1 MGLYSKIL
9 KHFNTALENNIL
21 LTDIFNVYNCA
32 EDMNGDLK
40 YLDLDGIKYY
50 ETKEEMISSED
61 YKNVMGIVGEIENNF
76 V

>member
-1 MGLYSKIL
+1 
-9 KHFNTALENNIL
+9 
-21 LTDIFNVYNCA
+21 
-32 EDMNGDLK
+32 MNGDLK